1 MNAEPRSVTVSGDGS
16 TDLTIDQ
23 LAARVG
29 MTVRNVRAYA
39 SRGLLPP
46 PRLVGRTGYYSRE
59 HVHRLLLVRE
69 LLDRGYTLS
78 AVERAMREHG
88 PGLAGHALDLLR
100 RLDSPVGVEE
110 QPEEI
115 TRDTLTAMAGI
126 DREDAL
132 VERIVYLGLAERIDD
147 DRLLLRQP
155 SVVRAGAQAIALG
168 LDPDSVI
175 DLLPVLSDHLAAIAR
190 EFVSRVREQIW
201 RPFAEAGMPEDEWAR
216 VLRAIEALVPVAGQA
231 VVTVFQQELASAI
244 REALGEELGRLSQT
258 DG

>member
-1 MNAEPRSVTVSGDGS
+1 MNAEPRSVTATGDGS

-46 PRLVGRTGYYSRE
+46 PRLAGRTGYYSRD

-78 AVERAMREHG
+78 AVERAMHEHG

-100 RLDSPVGVEE
+100 RLDSPLEVEE

-126 DREDAL
+126 DREDSL
-132 VERIVYLGLAERIDD
+132 VDRIVDLGLAERIDD

-175 DLLPVLSDHLAAIAR
+175 DLLPVLSDHLSAIAR

-244 REALGEELGRLSQT
+244 REALGAELGRLSQT
-258 DG
+258 NG

>member
-1 MNAEPRSVTVSGDGS
+1 MNAVPRSVTATGDGS
-16 TDLTIDQ
+16 TDLTIDE

-46 PRLVGRTGYYSRE
+46 PRLAGRTGYYNRD

-78 AVERAMREHG
+78 AVERAMQEPG

-115 TRDTLTAMAGI
+115 SRDTLTAMAGI
-126 DREDAL
+126 DREDDL
-132 VERIVYLGLAERIDD
+132 VERIVDLGLAERIDD
-147 DRLLLRQP
+147 DRLLLLQP

-168 LDPDSVI
+168 LEPDSVI
-175 DLLPVLSDHLAAIAR
+175 DLLPVLSDHLSAIAR

-201 RPFAEAGMPEDEWAR
+201 RPFAEAGMPEEEWAR
-216 VLRAIEALVPVAGQA
+216 VLWAIEALVPVAGQA
-231 VVTVFQQELASAI
+231 VVTVFQQELAAAI
-244 REALGEELGRLSQT
+244 REALGEELGRLSQP
-258 DG
+258 DD